1 MMPSSF
7 DPTGQ
12 NYKIAVAMWQRQ
24 AIPLIGIYKLKS
36 ITQNTMRAISIFL
49 FLFLGFLPTLWSQ
62 SSGDQRADVWV
73 NSVFNKMSVEEKI
86 GQLLWIRAYSNKD
99 EKHYKQIETFIKD
112 YHVGGLTFFQGTPEK
127 QVELTNRYQKLAK
140 TPLFISIDAE
150 WGLGMRF
157 KEDGL
162 SFPRQLTLGAIQENR
177 LIYDMGKDIAR
188 QMKRVGAQINF
199 APVADVN
206 NNPNNPVINT
216 RSFGEDILNVSSK
229 SYMYAKGMQD
239 NGIMACAKHF
249 PGHGDTDVDSHYD
262 LPLINHPRHRI
273 DSLELYPFK
282 VLAEQGI
289 ESMMV
294 AHLHIPSI
302 DDTPNI
308 PSTLSKKTVTDILKT
323 DLQYDGL
330 IITDGLGMKGV
341 TNNFPSGE
349 LEAMALIAGNDV
361 LLLPEDVALAIST
374 IKKYLDDGRLPM
386 ATLDAAVKKNL
397 YAKYKHGLNK
407 TPTIFE
413 QNVRR
418 DLESPE
424 AITLKRKLYESAMTV
439 VRNKG
444 NVLPF
449 QNLKDTKFASLALG
463 ADKNNLFQKRLSSY
477 TQVSTYQ
484 AKKDNASASSLI
496 DKLSKYD
503 QVIIS
508 LHDMSSYASKK
519 YGITETE
526 KKIIKGIAA
535 KTKVILVVFGS
546 PYSLKYFDDN
556 DWLVCAYEDDDIA
569 RDVAAQALFGAVAMR
584 GKLPITASPKAVYGQ
599 GLSTP
604 NLYRLG
610 YDLPERVGLNSYI
623 LHHGIDSLAHAAID
637 MKATPGC
644 AVMVVKDKK
653 VIFEKAYGYHTYSK
667 TKATKMDDIWDLAS
681 LTKACAATLGTMD
694 LYEQGKVSLEN
705 RMSDYIPSLQ
715 NTNKSS
721 ITVGEV
727 LSHHSGLQ
735 GWLKFYEETI
745 TKDGNKT
752 SPNNKFYKSQ
762 FSPEFPVHVAKNLYL
777 RKDYPD
783 TIRQR
788 IYDSDMRTS
797 KKYKYSDLGYYLLA
811 DMIHQVGGT
820 PINYYM
826 KDRVYDKLG
835 LQTMGYNPS
844 QRFTLARIPPTEK
857 DNYFRSQKV
866 QGYVHDMGA
875 AMWGGVSGHA
885 GLFSNANDVA
895 ILFQMLLNNGY
906 YGGVQYFKPETV
918 FEFTRRCDECTRRGM
933 GFDMFELDKEKTQ
946 NFSELASRS
955 TFGHLGFTGI
965 ATWADP
971 ENQIIYIF
979 LSNRTYPSMF
989 NYKLGKEDFRP
1000 KIQSVI
1006 YEAMIPSEGLV
1017 R

>member
-1 MMPSSF
+1 
-7 DPTGQ
+7 
-12 NYKIAVAMWQRQ
+12 
-24 AIPLIGIYKLKS
+24 
-36 ITQNTMRAISIFL
+36 MRALSIFL
-49 FLFLGFLPTLWSQ
+49 FFFLGNLSTVWSQ
-62 SSGDQRADVWV
+62 SAADPAADAWV
-73 NSVFNKMSVEEKI
+73 NSVFNQMSIEEKI
-86 GQLLWIRAYSNKD
+86 GQLMWIRAYSNKD
-99 EKHYKQIETFIKD
+99 EKHYKQVETYIKD
-112 YHVGGLTFFQGTPEK
+112 YHIGGLTFFQGTPEK

-162 SFPRQLTLGAIQENR
+162 SFPHQLTLGAIQENR
-177 LIYDMGKDIAR
+177 LIYDMGKDVAR
-188 QMKRVGAQINF
+188 QLKRVGAQINF

-262 LPLINHPRHRI
+262 LPLINHPRSRI

-302 DDTPNI
+302 DSTANL
-308 PSTLSKKTVTDILKT
+308 PSTLSKKTVTDILKNE
-323 DLQYDGL
+323 LHYNGL

-341 TNNFPSGE
+341 TKHFPSGE

-361 LLLPEDVALAIST
+361 LLLPEDVALSVTT
-374 IKKYLDDGRLPM
+374 IKKYVEDGRLPM
-386 ATLDAAVKKNL
+386 GILDAAVKKNL
-397 YAKYKHGLNK
+397 YAKYKYKLNK

-418 DLESPE
+418 DLETPE
-424 AITLKRKLYESAMTV
+424 AIILKRKLYESAMTV

-449 QNLKDTKFASLALG
+449 QNLKGTKFASLALG

-477 TQVSTYQ
+477 TQVSHFQ
-484 AKKDNASASSLI
+484 AKKENASASSLI
-496 DKLSKYD
+496 EKLSKYD

-508 LHDMSSYASKK
+508 LHDMSSYSSKK
-519 YGITETE
+519 YGISETE

-535 KTKVILVVFGS
+535 KTKVVLVVFGS
-546 PYSLKYFDDN
+546 PYSLKYFDN
-556 DWLVCAYEDDDIA
+556 NEWLVCAYEDDDIA
-569 RDVAAQALFGAVAMR
+569 RDVAAQALFGAVSMR
-584 GKLPITASPKAVYGQ
+584 GKLPITASPKAVFGQ
-599 GLSTP
+599 GFSTP

-610 YDLPERVGLNSYI
+610 YDLPERVGLNSYV
-623 LHHGIDSLAHAAID
+623 LHHGIDSLANAAVA

-653 VIFEKAYGYHTYSK
+653 IIFEKAYGYHTY
-667 TKATKMDDIWDLAS
+667 TKQRATEVDDIWDLAS
-681 LTKACAATLGTMD
+681 LTKACASTLGTMD

-705 RMSDYIPSLQ
+705 RMADYIPTLQ

-745 TKDGNKT
+745 TKKGKGKKARP
-752 SPNNKFYKSQ
+752 SSKFYKTTY
-762 FSPEFPVHVAKNLYL
+762 SPEFPIHVAKNLYL

-788 IYDSDMRTS
+788 IYDSDMRTT

-811 DMIHQVGGT
+811 DMIQEVSGT
-820 PINYYM
+820 PINYYV
-826 KDRVYDKLG
+826 KDRIYDKLG
-835 LQTMGYNPS
+835 LQTMCYNPS
-844 QRFTLARIPPTEK
+844 EKFTLDRIPPTEK
-857 DNYFRSQKV
+857 DDYFRAQTV

-885 GLFSNANDVA
+885 GLFADANDVA

-906 YGGVQYFKPETV
+906 YGGVQYFNPETV
-918 FEFTRRCDECTRRGM
+918 FKFTTRCPDCTRRGM
-933 GFDMFELDKEKTQ
+933 GFDMFELDEDKTQ

-965 ATWADP
+965 AAWADP

-1006 YEAMIPSEGLV
+1006 YEAMIPDA
-1017 R
+1017 RITP

>member
-1 MMPSSF
+1 
-7 DPTGQ
+7 
-12 NYKIAVAMWQRQ
+12 
-24 AIPLIGIYKLKS
+24 
-36 ITQNTMRAISIFL
+36 MRTLSIFL
-49 FLFLGFLPTLWSQ
+49 FFFLGSLSTVWSQ
-62 SSGDQRADVWV
+62 STVDPQADIWV
-73 NSVFNKMSVEEKI
+73 SSVFNKMSVEEKI
-86 GQLLWIRAYSNKD
+86 GQLMWIRAYSNKD
-99 EKHYKQIETFIKD
+99 EKHYTQVEKYIKD
-112 YHVGGLTFFQGTPEK
+112 YHIGGLTFFQGTPEK
-127 QVELTNRYQKLAK
+127 QVKLTNRYQKLAK

-162 SFPRQLTLGAIQENR
+162 SFPHQLTLGAIQENR
-177 LIYDMGKDIAR
+177 LIYDMGKDVAR

-239 NGIMACAKHF
+239 NGVMACAKHF

-262 LPLINHPRHRI
+262 LPLINHPRNRI

-302 DDTPNI
+302 DNTPNM
-308 PSTLSKKTVTDILKT
+308 PSTLSKKTVTDILKE
-323 DLQYDGL
+323 DLQFKGL

-341 TNNFPSGE
+341 TKHFPSGE

-361 LLLPEDVALAIST
+361 LLLPEDIALAVST
-374 IKKYLDDGRLPM
+374 IKKYVEDGRLPM
-386 ATLDAAVKKNL
+386 ETLDAAVKKNL
-397 YAKYKHGLNK
+397 YAKYKYKLTR
-407 TPTIFE
+407 TPNIFE
-413 QNVRR
+413 HNVRR
-418 DLESPE
+418 DLETPE
-424 AITLKRKLYESAMTV
+424 AIILKRKLYESAMTV
-439 VRNKG
+439 VRNKE
-444 NVLPF
+444 NLLPF
-449 QNLKDTKFASLALG
+449 QNLKGTKFASLALG
-463 ADKNNLFQKRLSSY
+463 ADRNNLFQKRLSSY
-477 TQVSTYQ
+477 AQVSHYQ
-484 AKKDNASASSLI
+484 TKKDNASASSMI
-496 DKLSKYD
+496 EKLSKYD

-519 YGITETE
+519 YGITEVE
-526 KKIIKGIAA
+526 KKIIQGIAA

-546 PYSLKYFDDN
+546 PYSLKYFDN
-556 DWLVCAYEDDDIA
+556 NEWLVCAYEDDDIA
-569 RDVAAQALFGAVAMR
+569 RDVAAQAIFGAISMR
-584 GKLPITASPKAVYGQ
+584 GKLPITASPKAVFGQ

-610 YDLPERVGLNSYI
+610 YDLPERVGLNSFV
-623 LHHGIDSLAHAAID
+623 LHHGIDSLANAAID
-637 MKATPGC
+637 IKATPGC
-644 AVMVVKDKK
+644 AVMVIKDKK
-653 VIFEKAYGYHTYSK
+653 VIFEKAYGHHTYSK
-667 TKATKMDDIWDLAS
+667 NKTTKVDDIWDLAS
-681 LTKACAATLGTMD
+681 LTKACATTLSTMD
-694 LYEQGKVSLEN
+694 LYQQGRVALDN
-705 RMSDYIPSLQ
+705 PMSSYMPALQ
-715 NTNKSS
+715 NTNKSN
-721 ITVGEV
+721 ITVSEV
-727 LSHHSGLQ
+727 MSHHSGLQ

-745 TKDGNKT
+745 TQTGKVVRP
-752 SPNNKFYKSQ
+752 SNKFYKPEYST
-762 FSPEFPVHVAKNLYL
+762 EFPIPVAKNLYL
-777 RKDYPD
+777 QKDYPD

-788 IYDSDMRTS
+788 IYDSDMRDT

-811 DMIHQVGGT
+811 DMIKEVSGT
-820 PINYYM
+820 PINYFV
-826 KDRVYDKLG
+826 KDNIYDKLG
-835 LQTMGYNPS
+835 LQTMGYNPT
-844 QRFTLARIPPTEK
+844 QRFTLDRIPPTEK
-857 DNYFRSQKV
+857 DDYFRAQKV
-866 QGYVHDMGA
+866 HGHVHDMGA

-906 YGGVQYFKPETV
+906 YGGVQYFDPETV
-918 FEFTRRCDECTRRGM
+918 FKFTRRCDDCTRRGI
-933 GFDMFELDKEKTQ
+933 GFDMFELDEDKTQ

-1006 YEAMIPSEGLV
+1006 YEAMNQDSQLSQ
-1017 R
+1017 

>member
-1 MMPSSF
+1 M
-7 DPTGQ
+7 
-12 NYKIAVAMWQRQ
+12 
-24 AIPLIGIYKLKS
+24 
-36 ITQNTMRAISIFL
+36 NTIMRAISIFL
-49 FLFLGFLPTLWSQ
+49 FLFFGSLSTIWSQ
-62 SSGDQRADVWV
+62 SSADPQADAWV
-73 NSVFNKMSVEEKI
+73 SSVFNKMSIEEKI
-86 GQLLWIRAYSNKD
+86 GQLMWIRAFSNAD
-99 EKHYKQIETFIKD
+99 EKHYKKIDAFIKD
-112 YHVGGLTFFQGTPEK
+112 YHIGGLTFFQGTPEK
-127 QVELTNRYQKLAK
+127 QVALTNRYQKLSK
-140 TPLFISIDAE
+140 VPLFISIDAE

-177 LIYDMGKDIAR
+177 LIYDMGKDVAR
-188 QMKRVGAQINF
+188 QMKRIGAHINF

-216 RSFGEDILNVSSK
+216 RSFGEDIHNVSSK

-262 LPLINHPRHRI
+262 LPLINHPRSRI

-308 PSTLSKKTVTDILKT
+308 PSTLSQKTVTDILKK
-323 DLQYDGL
+323 DFNYDGL

-341 TNNFPSGE
+341 TKHFPSGE

-361 LLLPEDVALAIST
+361 LLLPEDIALSIRT
-374 IKKYLDDGRLPM
+374 IKTYVEDGRLPM
-386 ATLDAAVKKNL
+386 ASLDAAVKKNL
-397 YAKYKHGLNK
+397 YAKYKYGLSKKSN
-407 TPTIFE
+407 IFE

-418 DLESPE
+418 DLETPE
-424 AITLKRKLYESAMTV
+424 AVILKRKLYESAMTV
-439 VRNKG
+439 VRNKA
-444 NVLPF
+444 NLLPF

-463 ADKNNLFQKRLSSY
+463 AKKKNLFQKRLSSY
-477 TQVSTYQ
+477 TQVSHYQ
-484 AKKDNASASSLI
+484 AAKDNTSATSLI
-496 DKLSKYD
+496 EKLSQYD

-519 YGITETE
+519 YGISEVE
-526 KKIIKGIAA
+526 KKIIQGIAA
-535 KTKVILVVFGS
+535 KTKVILVVFGT
-546 PYSLKYFDDN
+546 PYSLKYFDHN

-569 RDVAAQALFGAVAMR
+569 RDVAAQALFGAVSMR

-599 GLSTP
+599 GHSTP

-623 LHHGIDSLAHAAID
+623 LHHGIDSLANAAIKI
-637 MKATPGC
+637 KATPGC

-667 TKATKMDDIWDLAS
+667 NKPTKVDDIWDLAS
-681 LTKACAATLGTMD
+681 LTKACATTLGTMD
-694 LYEQGKVSLEN
+694 LCEQGKVTLEN
-705 RMSDYIPSLQ
+705 RMSDYLPALQ
-715 NTNKSS
+715 GTNKSD
-721 ITVGEV
+721 ITVAEV

-735 GWLKFYEETI
+735 GWLKFYEETV
-745 TKDGNKT
+745 TKEGKT
-752 SPNNKFYKSQ
+752 VRPSSQFYKSQ
-762 FSPEFPVHVAKNLYL
+762 YSTEFPIPVAKNLYL
-777 RKDYPD
+777 QKDYPD

-788 IYDSDMRTS
+788 IYDSDMRDT

-811 DMIHQVGGT
+811 DMINQVGGSS
-820 PINYYM
+820 INHYT
-826 KDRVYDKLG
+826 KDRIYDKLG
-835 LQTMGYNPS
+835 LQTMGYNPT
-844 QRFTLARIPPTEK
+844 QRFTLDRIPPTEK

-885 GLFSNANDVA
+885 GLFANANDVA

-906 YGGVQYFKPETV
+906 YGGVQYLNPETV
-918 FEFTRRCDECTRRGM
+918 FKFTRRCNECTRRGI
-933 GFDMFELDKEKTQ
+933 GFDMFELDKDKTQ
-946 NFSELASRS
+946 NFSELASKS

-1006 YEAMIPSEGLV
+1006 YEAMIPEP
-1017 R
+1017 RTAP